1 MNLISTAFAMGGAPD
16 AQQAAVQGPAAALMQ
31 FLPLV
36 LIFVIF
42 YFLLIRPQQKRAKE
56 HQTFLDNL
64 KKGDEIVT
72 AGGIIGRIT
81 GLTEQVVTIE
91 VADNVR
97 LKVLRTNISGPGP
110 SRAEKEDK

>member
-16 AQQAAVQGPAAALMQ
+16 AQQAAVQGPAAALIQ

-56 HQTFLDNL
+56 HQNFLDNL

-72 AGGIIGRIT
+72 VGGVIGRIT

-91 VADNVR
+91 VAENVR
-97 LKVLRTNISGPGP
+97 LKVLRTNIAGPGP
-110 SRAEKEDK
+110 SKAEKEDK

>member
-16 AQQAAVQGPAAALMQ
+16 AQQAAVQGPAAVLMQ

-56 HQTFLDNL
+56 HQNFLDNL
-64 KKGDEIVT
+64 KKGDEVTT

-81 GLTEQVVTIE
+81 GLTDQVVTIE
-91 VADNVR
+91 VAENTRIKVMR
-97 LKVLRTNISGPGP
+97 LNIAGPGP
-110 SRAEKEDK
+110 AKTDKEVK